1 MRNRIKQW
9 STLHLGWPEA
19 ERCGLDVS
27 LLFVHQQQRLVVC
40 QTEILPCRHVSKSE
54 RLTPPNV
61 TATPSGHRV
70 SQWRQHTQLLQI
82 HSKQNW
88 DNKEKEK
95 WKVMLVHREIM
106 VREIV
111 AKWSYFSTSLLRN
124 VHCECRIFYN
134 VIITPVSLFSQLCC
148 NVNFSW
154 YVLEFC
160 IAVYVSH
167 WVVHLI
173 CDLSIHYE

>member
-1 MRNRIKQW
+1 MHHSLKCKPRLALNFSVINVVYSDMHTNRRKHSLLLSGHRIKQW
-9 STLHLGWPEA
+9 SALHLGWPEA

-54 RLTPPNV
+54 RLTPANV

-70 SQWRQHTQLLQI
+70 SQWHQHTELLQI

-95 WKVMLVHREIM
+95 MKGDACLWRNNGERNCCKMKLFLYKP
-106 VREIV
+106 
-111 AKWSYFSTSLLRN
+111 AKKCALWM
-124 VHCECRIFYN
+124 
-134 VIITPVSLFSQLCC
+134 
-148 NVNFSW
+148 
-154 YVLEFC
+154 
-160 IAVYVSH
+160 
-167 WVVHLI
+167 
-173 CDLSIHYE
+173 